1 MRNRSVSAIVFV
13 ALAIVRIAFAASA
26 VHSVHHSTATAA
38 SRPTDT
44 TTAMADER
52 QHFSQVPD
60 TIRTSH
66 GSEVAMSSEYDP
78 DSDDPEAEPTPTP
91 TPGQP
96 MMVPTPSR

>member
-26 VHSVHHSTATAA
+26 VHSVHNSTATAA
-38 SRPTDT
+38 SRPTD
-44 TTAMADER
+44 TAMADER

-66 GSEVAMSSEYDP
+66 GSEVAVRSEYEP
-78 DSDDPEAEPTPTP
+78 DSDGPEAEPTPTP

>member
-13 ALAIVRIAFAASA
+13 ALATVRIAFAASA

-44 TTAMADER
+44 TTAMADGR
-52 QHFSQVPD
+52 QQFSHLPD
-60 TIRTSH
+60 SIRASR
-66 GSEVAMSSEYDP
+66 GSEVAMRSEAYP
-78 DSDDPEAEPTPTP
+78 GSDEPEAEP